1 MNTTQ
6 TLPFSIYSG
15 PKLTDA
21 EIITKYN
28 LQNNSNREVKFI
40 LLKFI
45 HINNLTSKIFP
56 EGHKKALAWADEFS
70 KCYEQTIQVNEC
82 SQLHYLTNYIEDQC
96 DGNTL
101 NMLYT
106 YLPSEFATIFA
117 KHYISKNDLVE

>member
-6 TLPFSIYSG
+6 TPPFSIYSG

-28 LQNNSNREVKFI
+28 LQNNPNREVKFI

-45 HINNLTSKIFP
+45 HINNLCSKRFP
-56 EGHKKALAWADEFS
+56 ETHQYALAWADEFS
-70 KCYEQTIQVNEC
+70 KGYEQTIQQNEC
-82 SQLHYLTNYIEDQC
+82 SQLHYLTKYIEDQC
-96 DGNTL
+96 DGNSED
-101 NMLYT
+101 MFYS